1 MALRAVAV
9 TTDSTSTSL
18 TSSALPI
25 CHIPSYLELYHH
37 QAWELALARK
47 IINHIQKC
55 DLYRRIDLKIIDW
68 DLKGVCQANI
78 TPESIVH
85 ADLPGVDHGIAAVDH
100 VIVDVSTMHY
110 GRGGVNPVFQVMFY
124 SKYNPNMCQ
133 QAEKEDI
140 SLVVPEKFGE
150 VLMQVYTKE
159 EKFMGL
165 VQAAYLHV
173 FRSLPIPDDQ
183 SEIATIEVM
192 TP

>member
-1 MALRAVAV
+1 M
-9 TTDSTSTSL
+9 
-18 TSSALPI
+18 LPAI
-25 CHIPSYLELYHH
+25 LIRFS
-37 QAWELALARK
+37 
-47 IINHIQKC
+47 
-55 DLYRRIDLKIIDW
+55 
-68 DLKGVCQANI
+68 V
-78 TPESIVH
+78 
-85 ADLPGVDHGIAAVDH
+85 
-100 VIVDVSTMHY
+100 
-110 GRGGVNPVFQVMFY
+110 
-124 SKYNPNMCQ
+124 CQ